1 MNSSSRPY
9 LLRALYEWLLDNRL
23 TPYVIVAAD
32 MDGVVVPRTHVQD
45 GQLVLNISPDATRD
59 LLVDNEQL
67 TFSARFGGVPMQLYI
82 PVDAVMAIYARENGA
97 GMVFGQE
104 PRIQDVKTP
113 GSVSSEAQQQTP
125 SSDTSEGAQGAASKP
140 RAASHLTL
148 IK

>member
-1 MNSSSRPY
+1 MSNSSRPY
-9 LLRALYEWLLDNRL
+9 ILRALNEWLLDNRL

-32 MDGVVVPRTHVQD
+32 MDGVVVPRAHVQD

-59 LLVDNEQL
+59 LQVDNEQL

-104 PRIQDVKTP
+104 PRIQELKVA
-113 GSVSSEAQQQTP
+113 GSAADDSASGSTREDAAEESSRT
-125 SSDTSEGAQGAASKP
+125 GSKP
-140 RAASHLTL
+140 RAASHLTI

>member
-9 LLRALYEWLLDNRL
+9 ILRALYEWLLDNQL
-23 TPYVIVAAD
+23 TPYVIIAAD

-59 LLVDNEQL
+59 LLVDNNQL

-82 PVDAVMAIYARENGA
+82 PVDAVMAIYARENGV

-104 PRIQDVKTP
+104 PRMQEIKA
-113 GSVSSEAQQQTP
+113 SVTTSGDQVQQ
-125 SSDTSEGAQGAASKP
+125 AASTEASEEAASAKP
-140 RAASHLTL
+140 RTASHLTV

>member
-82 PVDAVMAIYARENGA
+82 PVDAVMAIYARENGV

-113 GSVSSEAQQQTP
+113 GAVSSEVAQQAP
-125 SSDTSEGAQGAASKP
+125 SGDASEEAQGSAKP